1 MKESG
6 CFDAPWLW
14 MYNQSRTPG
23 TGRLRTRD
31 ARKAK
36 QVFIPTTRQECKA
49 LGWEKL
55 DIILVTGDSYVDSPF
70 IGVSVIGQV
79 LLKAGFRVG
88 IIAQPDVQSAD
99 ITRLGEPELYWGV
112 TGGSIDSMVA
122 NYTATKKRKRADDL
136 TPGGQNNRRPDRAVI
151 VYANLVRRHFKNTK
165 PIVLGG
171 VEASLRRI
179 AHYDYWSDSV
189 RRSILFDAKADILV
203 YGMAESTAVALAE
216 RLQAGQDV
224 TDLRGICTIAKE
236 KPAGAIEL
244 PSFEEVARDKR
255 AFIDM
260 FHTFYRNNDPLTA
273 QMLCQQQDTRYLVQN
288 PPATPLT
295 QPELDALYEIGFE
308 RAQHP
313 FYEALGPVKALETI
327 RFSLTTHRGCYGEC
341 NFCSIAVHQ
350 GRTVRWRSEDSIV
363 REAERLAQLPDF
375 KGIIQDVGGPTA
387 NMYGFECEK
396 KLARG
401 SCADKRCLYPE
412 ICPQMD
418 VDHGR
423 QVALLRRLR
432 QVEGVKKVFVASG
445 IRYDLVLADQKHGA
459 RYLRDVVRHHTSG
472 QMKVAPE
479 HTQDHVLQRM
489 GKPGAAVLV
498 RFRDLFTGLTRAARK
513 EQYLTYYLI
522 AAHPGCTDK
531 DMRALKRFASRDLK
545 INPRQVQIFTPTPS
559 TYSSLMYYTE
569 MDPFTGEPLFVEK
582 DLVRKERQKSILVR
596 K

>member
-1 MKESG
+1 
-6 CFDAPWLW
+6 
-14 MYNQSRTPG
+14 
-23 TGRLRTRD
+23 
-31 ARKAK
+31 
-36 QVFIPTTRQECKA
+36 VFIPTTRDECEA

-55 DIILVTGDSYVDSPF
+55 DIVLITGDSYVDSPF

-79 LLKAGFRVG
+79 LLKAGYRVG
-88 IIAQPDVQSAD
+88 IIAQPDVETAD
-99 ITRLGEPELYWGV
+99 IGRLGEPELFWGV

-122 NYTATKKRKRADDL
+122 NYTATKKRKRSDDL
-136 TPGGQNNRRPDRAVI
+136 TPGGKNDRRPDRAVI
-151 VYANLVRRHFKNTK
+151 VYANLIRRYFKNTK

-179 AHYDYWSDSV
+179 AHYDYWSDSI

-203 YGMAESTAVALAE
+203 YGMAEKTIVALAE
-216 RLQAGQDV
+216 RLREGQDV
-224 TDLRGICTIAKE
+224 ADLRGICTIARE
-236 KPAGAIEL
+236 KPAHGIEL
-244 PSFEEVARDKR
+244 PSFEEVSRDKH

-273 QMLCQQQDTRYLVQN
+273 KMLYQQQDTRYLVQN
-288 PPATPLT
+288 PPALPLT
-295 QPELDALYEIGFE
+295 QSELDEVYELDFE

-313 FYEALGPVKALETI
+313 HYERLGPVKALETI

-363 REAERLAQLPDF
+363 REARRLVQLPDF

-396 KLARG
+396 KTARG
-401 SCADKRCLYPE
+401 SCADKRCIYPE
-412 ICPQMD
+412 LCPQME
-418 VDHGR
+418 VDHSR
-423 QVALLRRLR
+423 QLALLRRLR
-432 QVEGVKKVFVASG
+432 GIKGVKKVFVASG
-445 IRYDLVLADQKHGA
+445 IRYDMVLADEKHGPA
-459 RYLRDVVRHHTSG
+459 YLRDVVRHHTSG

-479 HTQDHVLQRM
+479 HTQARVLQQM
-489 GKPGAAVLV
+489 GKPGAGILLQ
-498 RFRDLFTGLTRAARK
+498 FRDLFTKLTRAARK

-531 DMRALKRFASRDLK
+531 DMRALKRFASRQLQ
-545 INPRQVQIFTPTPS
+545 INPRQVQVFTPTPS

-569 MDPFTGEPLFVEK
+569 IDPFTGKQLFVEK
-582 DLVRKERQKSILVR
+582 DLARKERQKSILVR